1 MQEFIFI
8 SLDNFKKIM
17 DNKDIEADLEAW
29 LSFLSFDD
37 PKRIIELFTYH
48 PQFKSMYQEIYMIC
62 RNTEEVMNMYSKE
75 LAELDRNTVRLMMDE
90 MQDEIDQIK
99 AERKAE
105 SDSFKAEI
113 DQVRAER
120 NQIEAEN
127 NNIKAENNS
136 IKNELFQKQ
145 QEIES
150 LKKELAQL
158 KSDT

>member
-1 MQEFIFI
+1 M
-8 SLDNFKKIM
+8 
-17 DNKDIEADLEAW
+17 
-29 LSFLSFDD
+29 SFLSFDD

-120 NQIEAEN
+120 NQI
-127 NNIKAENNS
+127 KAENNS